1 VPAAI
6 PGRRERKKQMLR
18 DRIWEE
24 TVHLIER
31 EGVEGTTIDAV
42 CQAVD
47 VAKKTFYNYYAS
59 KHELLIDICQSQL
72 LNRTDE
78 LINEALAGSDRLDK
92 QLDTIFAA
100 FAHRNSSAG
109 KLDRE
114 LIDYMV
120 GSLSDNRSDGGGQLT
135 FMNKCF
141 LRLYQAGEAQIKPK
155 LTPEFCAEM
164 TVGMSNAIT
173 LNWLHDKTYDTENN
187 FLMLLDYIKDS
198 MLRGEKP

>member
-1 VPAAI
+1 MTAAI
-6 PGRRERKKQMLR
+6 PGRRERKKQLLR
-18 DRIWEE
+18 ERIWEE
-24 TVHLIER
+24 TIRLIER

-42 CQAVD
+42 CQGVD
-47 VAKKTFYNYYAS
+47 VAKKTFYNYYGS
-59 KHELLIDICQSQL
+59 KHELLIDICQTQL

-78 LINEALAGSDRLDK
+78 LVDEALAGSDRLTE

-100 FAHRNSSAG
+100 FSQRNSSAG

-141 LRLYQAGEAQIKPK
+141 LRLYQAAETQIKPG
-155 LTPEFCAEM
+155 LTPTFCAEM

-187 FLMLLDYIKDS
+187 FLMLLAYIKNS
-198 MLRGEKP
+198 MLR